1 MKSLLESL
9 DDFVDF
15 VKEKKAKGVLKD
27 TLVLS
32 VFEAE
37 EKDKELLTRLQ
48 NAVPPPPPS
57 SSSSSVPHPFARVLL
72 CRVCGGATLT
82 RGGART

>member
-1 MKSLLESL
+1 L

-48 NAVPPPPPS
+48 NAVHPPPPPPLPPLPLS
-57 SSSSSVPHPFARVLL
+57 HSPACWCGHV
-72 CRVCGGATLT
+72 CRVACLNAG
-82 RGGART
+82 RM